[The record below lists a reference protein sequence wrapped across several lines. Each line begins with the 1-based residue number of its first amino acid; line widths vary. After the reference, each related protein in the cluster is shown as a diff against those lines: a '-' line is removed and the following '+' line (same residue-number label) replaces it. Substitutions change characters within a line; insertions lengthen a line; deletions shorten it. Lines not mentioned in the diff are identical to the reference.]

1 MARLV
6 TLSPE
11 STPAEWGKRLAYLAC
26 VLLPVLLLIVLL
38 VNERQP
44 VRLRWDSVTLSSPP
58 PMPASDFLREVR
70 AIGRF
75 ADPLD
80 LNEPELFSKLYKAF
94 QQHDWVE
101 KVERVGLTGIAKWQV
116 DLTFRRPVAK
126 IEKGAQVH
134 LVDRQGKVL
143 LPLYPQQ
150 SIGLVSLIGW
160 NDRNT
165 ESTPWL
171 LQAVELADQMKSELS
186 IWKITSIQLYRD
198 PSLDVVDLRFRTQSG
213 TYIIWQ
219 SLKGSTSDE
228 PSISEKLSRLRVYHE
243 RFGNLEAPPGHVLDV
258 RNKEGL
264 QRRPA
269 SP

>member
-26 VLLPVLLLIVLL
+26 VLLPVLLLIILL

-44 VRLRWDSVTLSSPP
+44 VRLRWDSVILSSPP

-80 LNEPELFSKLYKAF
+80 LNEPELFTKLYKAF

-101 KVERVGLTGIAKWQV
+101 KVERVGLAGVAKLQV
-116 DLTFRRPVAK
+116 DLTFRKPVAR
-126 IEKGAQVH
+126 IEKGAQIH

-150 SIGLVSLIGW
+150 SIGLVSLVGW
-160 NDRNT
+160 DDRNT

-171 LQAVELADQMKSELS
+171 LQAVELADHIKSELS
-186 IWKITSIQLYRD
+186 IWKINYILLYRD
-198 PSLDVVDLRFRTQSG
+198 PSLDVVDLRFKTQAG
-213 TYIIWQ
+213 TFIIWQ

-228 PSISEKLSRLRVYHE
+228 PSVAEKLSRLRVYFE
-243 RFGNLEAPPGHVLDV
+243 RFGNLVAPTAHVLDL
-258 RNKEGL
+258 RSKAGL

-269 SP
+269 LP

>member
-6 TLSPE
+6 TLPPE

-26 VLLPVLLLIVLL
+26 VLVPVLMLVVLL

-44 VRLRWDSVTLSSPP
+44 VRLRWDSITLSSPP
-58 PMPASDFLREVR
+58 PMPITDFLREVR

-80 LNEPELFSKLYKAF
+80 LDEPEIFSKLYKSF

-101 KVERVGLTGIAKWQV
+101 KVERVGLAGMAKLQV
-116 DLTFRRPVAK
+116 DLTFRKPVAK

-134 LVDRQGKVL
+134 LVDHQGKLL

-150 SIGLVSLIGW
+150 AIGLVSLIGW
-160 NDRNT
+160 DDRNT

-171 LQAVELADQMKSELS
+171 LQAAELADQMQSELS
-186 IWKITSIQLYRD
+186 NWKIQCIQLFRD
-198 PSLDVVDLRFRTQSG
+198 ASLDVVDLRLKTQSG
-213 TYIIWQ
+213 TYIIWK
-219 SLKGSTSDE
+219 SLKGSIGEE
-228 PSISEKLSRLRVYHE
+228 PSASEKLSRLRVYHE